1 MGKDYRRWSQVSN
14 CSLRVIPA
22 GRCSG
27 HCLRRSGEEMRTDFM
42 GSIRVIFCSNC
53 TQPQLWYGVALRVV
67 VACLLM
73 TSCSQKYKADERDKS
88 HLWSDHSQIAVGGRE
103 NYFSLSFDS
112 HLSQGT
118 SHVSS
123 TFHSKCLASAEE
135 FTVDEIEVWGFVRE
149 SRQSCADSNGGRCQ
163 IGESGSLCR

>member
-1 MGKDYRRWSQVSN
+1 
-14 CSLRVIPA
+14 
-22 GRCSG
+22 
-27 HCLRRSGEEMRTDFM
+27 MRTDFM

-149 SRQSCADSNGGRCQ
+149 SQLDDYKAKMEERKMKYRAYVDSPTDPLIVANHRRLWFEGVMRFTRSVCHFTTVS
-163 IGESGSLCR
+163 EHL